1 MATAAEPAEA
11 KILILATISCAY
23 PGADTVGQAHLSYP
37 TNTYVLRIPS
47 PVMLPE
53 EFYFR
58 ALEKGIGGII
68 VMSCGEECPY
78 EGAYHRLAA
87 RVDRVMSRM
96 KDEGYLSKRIKL
108 TAICTVCT
116 KAFLKEVN
124 EMNDLLKRIGPP
136 RKGEVQDQP

>member
-1 MATAAEPAEA
+1 MATPVEAANE

-23 PGADTVGQAHLSYP
+23 PGADTVGQSHLAYP
-37 TNTYVLRIPS
+37 ANTYVLRIPA

-58 ALEKGIGGII
+58 TLEKGIGGII
-68 VMSCGEECPY
+68 LMSCGEECPY
-78 EGAYHRLAA
+78 EGAYHRFAA
-87 RVDRVMSRM
+87 RMDKVSARM
-96 KDEGYLSKRIKL
+96 KEEGYNPRRIKL

-124 EMNDLLKRIGPP
+124 EMNDLLKKIGPP
-136 RKGEVQDQP
+136 RKGEVEN

>member
-1 MATAAEPAEA
+1 MAISTSEPADA

-37 TNTYVLRIPS
+37 HNTYVMRIPS

-53 EFYFR
+53 DFYYR
-58 ALEKGIGGII
+58 AFEKGIGGII
-68 VMSCGEECPY
+68 IMSCGEECPY

-87 RVDRVMSRM
+87 RVDRIMAGL
-96 KDEGYLSKRIKL
+96 KEKGYVSKRVKL

-124 EMNDLLKRIGPP
+124 EMNDLLKKIGPP
-136 RKGEVQDQP
+136 RKGEVES

>member
-1 MATAAEPAEA
+1 MATPVEAANE

-23 PGADTVGQAHLSYP
+23 PGADTVGQSHLAYP
-37 TNTYVLRIPS
+37 ANTYVFRIPA

-58 ALEKGIGGII
+58 TLEKGIGGII
-68 VMSCGEECPY
+68 LMSCGEECPY
-78 EGAYHRLAA
+78 EGAYHRFAA
-87 RVDRVMSRM
+87 RMDKVSARM
-96 KDEGYLSKRIKL
+96 KEEGYNPRRIKL

-124 EMNDLLKRIGPP
+124 EMNDLLKKIGPP
-136 RKGEVQDQP
+136 RKGEVEN